1 MDSSH
6 LFLDRSASHGS
17 MLFLGSNNA
26 LFQVPRSVITMEE
39 NPARK
44 RLFFASPDEFIYN
57 EEYYDEQLPEKKRR
71 LTPEQVNLLEKS
83 FEEENKLEPE
93 RKIELAKRLGLQPR
107 QVAVWFQN
115 RRARS
120 KTKQL
125 ERDFDLLKA
134 AYEGLLLNYQSLLKE
149 NDKLKSEVH
158 SLTEKLQAKESNG
171 LEGPTSGLMQ
181 EAPLDEPSKPTQK
194 QHNKA
199 EDRASSGSSGVENP
213 HHHLVVD
220 SSGDSYFDCLPPPP
234 PPCLVAIHSE
244 EDDISDDGRSSYFP
258 SMFDVPAMD
267 HQAEEEEEEE
277 GGQDLGWWV
286 WS

>member
-1 MDSSH
+1 MNSSR
-6 LFLDRSASHGS
+6 LFLDQSASHGS

-26 LFQVPRSVITMEE
+26 LCQVPRSVISMDE

-44 RLFFASPDEFIYN
+44 RLFFASPEESIYN
-57 EEYYDEQLPEKKRR
+57 EEYSDEQLPEKKRR

-93 RKIELAKRLGLQPR
+93 RKTELAKKLGLQPR

-158 SLTEKLQAKESNG
+158 SLTEKLHAKESNG

-181 EAPLDEPSKPTQK
+181 EPPLDEPSKLTQQ

-199 EDRASSGSSGVENP
+199 EDGASSGSSGVENP
-213 HHHLVVD
+213 YHHLVVD
-220 SSGDSYFDCLPPPP
+220 STGDSYFDCLPPPP
-234 PPCLVAIHSE
+234 PPCLVAVHSE

-258 SMFDVPAMD
+258 FMFDVVATN
-267 HQAEEEEEEE
+267 HQVEEAEEEE